1 MENITCYKGN
11 IRKIFYLS
19 TLFGNNG
26 NQLKSILCYE
36 VEIVKPKILESKE
49 SIEEI
54 NVSVFKDIHIHFPGD
69 VYILAVWIA
78 MSDRAK
84 STPTSQP
91 HTTLMGLASKFSSA
105 YGTDYSNPLDSDD
118 VMDIFRRHG
127 INGNP
132 WQRLEDEDVFGV
144 YD

>member
-1 MENITCYKGN
+1 MARNTK
-11 IRKIFYLS
+11 
-19 TLFGNNG
+19 T
-26 NQLKSILCYE
+26 KSKDLNEE
-36 VEIVKPKILESKE
+36 VL
-49 SIEEI
+49 
-54 NVSVFKDIHIHFPGD
+54 VSVFKDIHIHFPGD

-132 WQRLEDEDVFGV
+132 WLRLQDEDEQSLTIPLTERGAML
-144 YD
+144 YKKLQK

>member
-1 MENITCYKGN
+1 
-11 IRKIFYLS
+11 
-19 TLFGNNG
+19 
-26 NQLKSILCYE
+26 
-36 VEIVKPKILESKE
+36 VKPKILESKE

-54 NVSVFKDIHIHFPGD
+54 NVSVFKDIHIHFHGD
-69 VYILAVWIA
+69 VYILAVWMA

-91 HTTLMGLASKFSSA
+91 HTTLTGLASKFSSV

-118 VMDIFRRHG
+118 VMEIFRRHG

-132 WQRLEDEDVFGV
+132 WLRIENEGEQSLIIQFTERGAVLNKKLQK
-144 YD
+144 